1 MSGLVVYPNTQIEVE
16 AFVETLPSALA
27 ATANAGA
34 TTITVFDPSR
44 WTAGGGDVL
53 KIGDGDPQDSDSEL
67 VTTASVSGKVVTLT
81 AALAWAHGFR
91 TPVYKLSAAT
101 IAAAIQRLDG
111 TETAL
116 TLSSVSTGRYRGTYT
131 TSAADSGP
139 NLIEVNATG
148 TAIGAATA
156 PVTVLADL
164 V

>member
-1 MSGLVVYPNTQIEVE
+1 MSGLVVYPGTQIEVE

-34 TTITVFDPSR
+34 TTITVYDPSR

-53 KIGDGDPQDSDSEL
+53 KLGDGDPQDGDSEL

-81 AALAWAHGFR
+81 AALSWAHGFR

-101 IAAAIQRLDG
+101 IAAAIQRQDG
-111 TETAL
+111 TETSL
-116 TLSSVSTGRYRGTYT
+116 TLSSVTTGRYRGTHT
-131 TSAADSGP
+131 TAPADSGP

-148 TAIGAATA
+148 TAIGAGVQ
-156 PVTVLADL
+156 PITVLADL